1 MLWISTPLLGMTLND
16 MARFLSES
24 GLQIVHALNL
34 DGGGSTMLASPGS
47 DIPSLDAVPVILAA
61 YPVN

>member
-1 MLWISTPLLGMTLND
+1 
-16 MARFLSES
+16 
-24 GLQIVHALNL
+24 
-34 DGGGSTMLASPGS
+34 MLASPGS